1 MENLKLMSDNPEN
14 SPESFETALH
24 ELENVVSALESGG
37 VPLEKSLQL
46 LQHGLELAKRC
57 ETTLAQAELALE
69 KVGDDGGRRVGHGA
83 DGEWRGLMTVHW
95 GNYLNH
101 KEHKSHKRAQ
111 IVWKHWSNLTRVL
124 RSICVFCAL
133 CGLRSFPI
141 SMNT

>member
-1 MENLKLMSDNPEN
+1 MENLKLMSDKSAN

-69 KVGDDGGRRVGHGA
+69 KLVMTE
-83 DGEWRGLMTVHW
+83 DGELVTEKM
-95 GNYLNH
+95 
-101 KEHKSHKRAQ
+101 ESE
-111 IVWKHWSNLTRVL
+111 SED
-124 RSICVFCAL
+124 
-133 CGLRSFPI
+133 
-141 SMNT
+141 